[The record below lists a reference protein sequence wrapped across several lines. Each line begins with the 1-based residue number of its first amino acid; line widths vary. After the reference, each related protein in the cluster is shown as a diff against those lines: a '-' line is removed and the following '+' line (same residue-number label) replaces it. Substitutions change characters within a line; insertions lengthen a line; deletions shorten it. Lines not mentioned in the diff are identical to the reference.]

1 MHNSALIGLPE
12 VVFAVLPELRG
23 CRYDEELRADC
34 SHCVLLPEH
43 SGADPTKNWAFNPAT
58 RCCTY
63 KPRLSNY
70 LIGRALWRGG
80 RGAQLLMTR
89 LSNPPGVTRYGIEP
103 TEEEDE
109 AYQADMLGIFGHD
122 ERMVCPFYMGG
133 ENSCGIWP
141 DRPGVCRTWFCR
153 HERGEVGRSHWMMLH
168 RALWGVE
175 QGLAHFCADI
185 GSPPEPEATSEEWA
199 RFYRWCAGRVD
210 RMTTKE
216 VALFRDDAEFQEAR
230 DHLSRY
236 ENGPDPIPDRVCAS
250 LRGYEEDNG
259 LIFLCSYTWYDGIRV
274 PRTVFAFLSRLDGT
288 RTWREALEEWNAE
301 LDEPL
306 PEKLVH
312 ELYRIGALRD
322 PEPGD
327 FRGEESTGVVIQ
339 LDPDKSWSEQIPNFL
354 TR

>member
-1 MHNSALIGLPE
+1 
-12 VVFAVLPELRG
+12 
-23 CRYDEELRADC
+23 
-34 SHCVLLPEH
+34 
-43 SGADPTKNWAFNPAT
+43 
-58 RCCTY
+58 
-63 KPRLSNY
+63 
-70 LIGRALWRGG
+70 
-80 RGAQLLMTR
+80 
-89 LSNPPGVTRYGIEP
+89 
-103 TEEEDE
+103 
-109 AYQADMLGIFGHD
+109 
-122 ERMVCPFYMGG
+122 
-133 ENSCGIWP
+133 
-141 DRPGVCRTWFCR
+141 
-153 HERGEVGRSHWMMLH
+153 
-168 RALWGVE
+168 
-175 QGLAHFCADI
+175 
-185 GSPPEPEATSEEWA
+185 
-199 RFYRWCAGRVD
+199 
-210 RMTTKE
+210 MTTKE

-259 LIFLCSYTWYDGIRV
+259 LVFLCSYTGYDGIRT
-274 PRTVFAFLSRLDGT
+274 PRTVFAFLSRLDGI
-288 RTWREALEEWNAE
+288 RTWREALEESNAE